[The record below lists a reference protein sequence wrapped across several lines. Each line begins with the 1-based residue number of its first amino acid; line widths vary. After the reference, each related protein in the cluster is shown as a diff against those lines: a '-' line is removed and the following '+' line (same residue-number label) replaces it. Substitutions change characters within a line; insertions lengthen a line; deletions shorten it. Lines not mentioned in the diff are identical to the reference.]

1 MKLLLDTHVLIW
13 AAISPEKLSAEARG
27 LIEDFSNT
35 LYFSAASL
43 WETAINFG
51 LNRPDFTLEP
61 TLFAAALTENGFTEL
76 PISARHAIRVPHL
89 PPIYKDPFDRLLIA
103 QALTDGI
110 LLLTGDDLGAQY
122 PGPIRR
128 V

>member
-1 MKLLLDTHVLIW
+1 MKLLLDTHILIW
-13 AAISPEKLSAEARG
+13 AALSPEKLSAEARA
-27 LIEDFSNT
+27 LIEDFGNE
-35 LYFSAASL
+35 LYFSAARL
-43 WETAINFG
+43 WEISTKFS

-61 TLFAAALTENGFTEL
+61 TLFAAALTENDFTEL

-89 PPIYKDPFDRLLIA
+89 PPIHKVPFDRLLIA
-103 QALTDGI
+103 QALTDGM
-110 LLLTGDDLGAQY
+110 LLLTADDLIAQY